1 MNENIF
7 TVINYML
14 LLNYEHREENPPKQN
29 EIKGKT
35 ASEVN
40 SDLLFLRRHSAQ
52 SRREVLVVQLGRE
65 VLDYQ

>member
-1 MNENIF
+1 MNI
-7 TVINYML
+7 VKKI
-14 LLNYEHREENPPKQN
+14 PPKQN

-40 SDLLFLRRHSAQ
+40 SDLLSLRRHSAQ